1 MRVRARS
8 GAIALTVA
16 CVAGCGAKTA
26 EINAFL
32 GPPPG
37 TVYVYKHTGESNPR
51 VTYFEGVSA
60 GPASVLV
67 RVQTRDATD
76 RPEQVRVLGAATQS
90 EFAVQDGALVERH
103 LGRIVLKLPSSGT
116 VSWKDTVD
124 NVPGPPEAPRFH
136 CSATAPVSK
145 EILGKERLTVE
156 ATCDLDVGKG
166 ATFRE
171 VTLYAA
177 GIGMTEQ
184 TESVIDPAAPPGG
197 LPPRRLELIAVQ
209 AVK

>member
-124 NVPGPPEAPRFH
+124 GSFRTMRPR
-136 CSATAPVSK
+136 
-145 EILGKERLTVE
+145 
-156 ATCDLDVGKG
+156 
-166 ATFRE
+166 
-171 VTLYAA
+171 
-177 GIGMTEQ
+177 
-184 TESVIDPAAPPGG
+184 
-197 LPPRRLELIAVQ
+197 
-209 AVK
+209 